1 MGKKVIDKEGKF
13 NSHLQ
18 QTLVLYSFQ
27 SYTNGDDRR
36 DEICDRVAQK
46 KKKAGIKGKIKRA
59 HSCACSR

>member
-46 KKKAGIKGKIKRA
+46 KKKLG
-59 HSCACSR
+59 